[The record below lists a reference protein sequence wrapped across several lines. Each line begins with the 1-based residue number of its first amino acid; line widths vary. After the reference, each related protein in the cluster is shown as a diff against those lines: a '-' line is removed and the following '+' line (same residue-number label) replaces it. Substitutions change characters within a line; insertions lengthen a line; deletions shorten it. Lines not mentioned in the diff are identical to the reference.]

1 MSHNSKK
8 TGFDKRRV
16 DITEVGREGEIAG
29 VNHCHCCPVWRDD
42 KEKDRETGLTP
53 GVPFFT

>member
-16 DITEVGREGEIAG
+16 ETTGVGREGERAG
-29 VNHCHCCPVWRDD
+29 VNHCHCCPVWRD
-42 KEKDRETGLTP
+42 KEKDRERGLTP